1 MNLFA
6 KVRNAAHRHLSS
18 VKRAVVAAAIC
29 AMSVICGVTA
39 FAADAGG
46 AADTSSV
53 RNQLKSFASSVVS
66 DIMGTITDILP
77 IVLPILGAMLVIG
90 IGISV
95 VKKLTKKSSAG

>member
-6 KVRNAAHRHLSS
+6 KVRSAAHRHLSS
-18 VKRAVVAAAIC
+18 VKRAVVTAAIC

-39 FAADAGG
+39 FAAETGG
-46 AADTSSV
+46 ADTSSV
-53 RNQLKSFASSVVS
+53 RNQLKSSASSVVS

>member
-6 KVRNAAHRHLSS
+6 KIRDAAHRHLSS
-18 VKRAVVAAAIC
+18 VKRMAVTAAIC

-39 FAADAGG
+39 FAEEPG

-53 RNQLKSFASSVVS
+53 RAQLKSSATSVVS

>member
-6 KVRNAAHRHLSS
+6 KIRDAAHRHLSS
-18 VKRAVVAAAIC
+18 VKRAVVTAAIC

-39 FAADAGG
+39 FAAESG
-46 AADTSSV
+46 ASDMSSV
-53 RNQLKSFASSVVS
+53 RSQLKSSATSVVD

-77 IVLPILGAMLVIG
+77 VVLLILGAMLVIG

>member
-6 KVRNAAHRHLSS
+6 KIRDAAHRHLSS
-18 VKRAVVAAAIC
+18 VKRAVVTAAIC
-29 AMSVICGVTA
+29 AMSVMCGVTA
-39 FAADAGG
+39 FAAETGG
-46 AADTSSV
+46 AADTTSI
-53 RNQLKSFASSVVS
+53 RNQLKSSASSVVS

>member
-6 KVRNAAHRHLSS
+6 KIRSAAHRHLSS
-18 VKRAVVAAAIC
+18 VKRAVVTAAIC

-39 FAADAGG
+39 FAAETGG
-46 AADTSSV
+46 DADTSSV
-53 RNQLKSFASSVVS
+53 RNQLKSSASSVVS

-77 IVLPILGAMLVIG
+77 IVLPILGAMLVIS